1 MSEFQGTILFKRGSQ
16 REKPWKNLQ
25 GLKPD
30 KKCWLEEVQPYRMM
44 MKTQSCKIC
53 LRTKVKINCEMFL
66 LFDSHP
72 TTPSPDVDS
81 FPPLSSTVK
90 SHAER
95 LGDKQ
100 ENERLRKRRK
110 RRKQRKRSGSV
121 SSSSSECS
129 EKERTS
135 VNSAGAIIKGKT
147 AASLLTTDK
156 VIVSKVDNDAGKVHV
171 NVLCS
176 SLKEQKVSN
185 NHSADK
191 KATSQRKS
199 TSSCDGETVGD
210 RKSSSSTDG
219 TSNSPVQ
226 SDTDVKTT
234 VTVNTA
240 EQPFSSDKTNK
251 SLELEIESLPT
262 VDEGKQTSNT
272 THEESNTKELPK
284 PSSWADLFKT
294 STKASPGIVIKVTS
308 STLRT
313 ETNSAS
319 AGKTEDPVQTTVGVE
334 EDKYA
339 KTFAGTVII
348 WYM

>member
-1 MSEFQGTILFKRGSQ
+1 
-16 REKPWKNLQ
+16 
-25 GLKPD
+25 
-30 KKCWLEEVQPYRMM
+30 
-44 MKTQSCKIC
+44 
-53 LRTKVKINCEMFL
+53 MF
-66 LFDSHP
+66 FSFCSPP
-72 TTPSPDVDS
+72 TTTSPDVDS
-81 FPPLSSTVK
+81 FPPLSSTVN

-95 LGDKQ
+95 VGDKP
-100 ENERLRKRRK
+100 ENERSRKRRK

-129 EKERTS
+129 EMERTS
-135 VNSAGAIIKGKT
+135 VNSAGSVIKGKS

-176 SLKEQKVSN
+176 SLKEQKDSN
-185 NHSADK
+185 NHSTDK
-191 KATSQRKS
+191 KTASQRKS

-226 SDTDVKTT
+226 SDTDVKIT

-240 EQPFSSDKTNK
+240 EEPFSSDKTNK
-251 SLELEIESLPT
+251 SLELENEGPAS
-262 VDEGKQTSNT
+262 VDEGKQTSGT
-272 THEESNTKELPK
+272 THEGSNKKELPK
-284 PSSWADLFKT
+284 PLSWADLFKN
-294 STKASPGIVIKVTS
+294 SAKASPGIVVKVTS
-308 STLRT
+308 PVLRT

-319 AGKTEDPVQTTVGVE
+319 AGKKTDDPVQTTVGVE

-339 KTFAGTVII
+339 KKFAGTVNTL
-348 WYM
+348 YM